1 MISTSK
7 PHIGDIDVSSNASR
21 GIIRVRYPRLC
32 KHNGLE
38 VDLLDANGI
47 AMDVPIR
54 VLKHEG
60 DVVDIAISNTIPGI
74 YLLKIYDGKMCIIK
88 RIILQ

>member
-7 PHIGDIDVSSNASR
+7 PHIDEFNVSSTASR

-32 KHNGLE
+32 TRNGLE
-38 VDLLDANGI
+38 VDLLDANGA

-60 DVVDIAISNTIPGI
+60 EVVDIAISNTIPGI

>member
-7 PHIGDIDVSSNASR
+7 PHIDDFHVSSNASR

-32 KHNGLE
+32 ESKGLE
-38 VDLLDANGI
+38 VDLLDANGA

-54 VLKHEG
+54 VLKHTG
-60 DVVDIAISNTIPGI
+60 DIVDIAISDAIAGI
-74 YLLKIYDGKMCIIK
+74 YLLKIYDGKTCIIK

>member
-7 PHIGDIDVSSNASR
+7 PHIDDFHVSSNASR
-21 GIIRVRYPRLC
+21 GIIRVRYPRLSERQT
-32 KHNGLE
+32 LE
-38 VDLLDANGI
+38 VDLLDANGA

-54 VLKHEG
+54 VLKHEV
-60 DVVDIAISNTIPGI
+60 DVVDIAISDAVPGI
-74 YLLKIYDGKMCIIK
+74 YLLKIYDGKTCIIK

>member
-1 MISTSK
+1 MIPTSK
-7 PHIGDIDVSSNASR
+7 PYIGDFHVSSNASR
-21 GIIRVRYPRLC
+21 GIIRIRYPRLC
-32 KHNGLE
+32 ANNGLE

-47 AMDVPIR
+47 TMDVPIR
-54 VLKHEG
+54 VLRYEG
-60 DVVDIAISNTIPGI
+60 DVVEIAISNTIPGI

>member
-7 PHIGDIDVSSNASR
+7 PHIDDFHVSSNASR

-32 KHNGLE
+32 TRNGLE
-38 VDLLDANGI
+38 VDLLDANGV
-47 AMDVPIR
+47 AMDVPIH
-54 VLKHEG
+54 VLKQDSE
-60 DVVDIAISNTIPGI
+60 VVDIEISNTIPGI
-74 YLLKIYDGKMCIIK
+74 YLLKIYDGKTCIVK